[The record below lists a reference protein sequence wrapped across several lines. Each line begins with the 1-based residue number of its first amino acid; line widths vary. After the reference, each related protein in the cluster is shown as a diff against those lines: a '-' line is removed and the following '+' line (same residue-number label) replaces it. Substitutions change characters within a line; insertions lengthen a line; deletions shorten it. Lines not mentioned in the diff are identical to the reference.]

1 MNTNN
6 NYQWNRLF
14 FLVIVPIV
22 CLNLIFTP
30 YLFAQEF
37 AKETSSNKSFKLDL
51 VREAPIYKGCDN
63 LNSEFEIRKCLSEK
77 ITNHFNEHFNFDVLK
92 NLDYETESKRIYIQF
107 VINENGE
114 IESPLAA
121 SPATE
126 EINKEAIRVINK
138 IPKMTPGKRK
148 GKPVG
153 VKYRVVIDS
162 SLEEKIEINSG
173 SPVY

>member
-1 MNTNN
+1 M
-6 NYQWNRLF
+6 Y
-14 FLVIVPIV
+14 LVIIPIV
-22 CLNLIFTP
+22 CLIFIFAP
-30 YLFAQEF
+30 RIIAQES
-37 AKETSSNKSFKLDL
+37 AKETSLNESFKLSL

-77 ITNHFNEHFNFDVLK
+77 MTNHFHEHFNILK
-92 NLDYETESKRIYIQF
+92 NLDYETESKMIYIQF

-114 IESPLAA
+114 IESTLAA

-126 EINKEAIRVINK
+126 EINKEVLRVINK

-148 GKPVG
+148 GEPVG
-153 VKYRVVIDS
+153 VKYRIVIDS
-162 SLEEKIEINSG
+162 SLEGKIEINSG